1 MDLLRWM
8 QQWDMV
14 PEKGEVVLCA
24 VSGGRD
30 SMCLLHYLHSIA
42 PACGFTVAAG
52 HFNHQMR
59 ADADADPHAHP
70 GADPDAHSLSDP
82 HAFPVAYPRA
92 HARGI

>member
-30 SMCLLHYLHSIA
+30 SMCLLHYLHSLA
-42 PACGFTVAAG
+42 PSCGL
-52 HFNHQMR
+52 
-59 ADADADPHAHP
+59 P
-70 GADPDAHSLSDP
+70 
-82 HAFPVAYPRA
+82 
-92 HARGI
+92 